1 MSYLTEDEAKTKL
14 CPLIR
19 QSEIKTTLC
28 LASEC
33 MMWREHHPPTPPIG
47 QPPIKRGYCGLA
59 GDPYPPVMVTREAI
73 RSPGTDYQW
82 SGA

>member
-28 LASEC
+28 LASGC
-33 MMWREHHPPTPPIG
+33 MFWRWHNPPAPTMK
-47 QPPIKRGYCGLA
+47 QPPQARGYCGLA
-59 GDPYPPVMVTREAI
+59 GDPYPAVMLTRE
-73 RSPGTDYQW
+73 YQW
-82 SGA
+82 SGV